1 MRSRSF
7 IPNLLPEHKLSA
19 KEKWNRRYGEFS
31 VTERLNVAPF
41 LARWLP
47 RLPQRGLALD
57 IAAGGGRN
65 SYALARRGLT
75 VSAVDISCQGLHLL
89 KRRMLPAW
97 NIQPIVLDL
106 ERGWLPKAQYQ
117 VVVNFFFLER
127 AIWPILKSRLAPGGW
142 IIIETFTVDQLQTKM
157 ARQKYIRRDFLLE
170 KGELLEAFKFL
181 KILYYDEGEHQKG
194 FTAQLAGRMED
205 SEK

>member
-7 IPNLLPEHKLSA
+7 IPNLLSDERKLPA
-19 KEKWNRRYGEFS
+19 KEKWNKRYANFNL
-31 VTERLNVAPF
+31 TERLNVTPF
-41 LARWLP
+41 LGRWLP
-47 RLPQRGLALD
+47 KLPQRGLALD

-75 VSAVDISCQGLHLL
+75 VNAVDISCQGLHLL
-89 KRRMLPAW
+89 KRRTSPGW
-97 NIQPIVLDL
+97 DIQPIALNL

-117 VVVNFFFLER
+117 VIVNFFFLER

-142 IIIETFTVDQLQTKM
+142 LIIETFTVDQLQTKM

-194 FTAQLAGRMED
+194 FTAQLVGRAMNNE
-205 SEK
+205 